1 MTATGASFARDE
13 LLEEADVFIEELY
26 GLMPTEEVVVGSTKT
41 TRIDRTFVV
50 RWLNRARRSK
60 VLPRVAEWRA
70 KDAGLRYRG
79 GRTPLISDEVIF
91 TICLILMAEHSKLQT
106 KVMGQAFLRLTP
118 AAREALGIEHLF
130 NGEPRDWTV
139 LANRAVRRFIDTFD
153 GWKRQRKC
161 SVSAAE
167 RIGIAADLQANAK
180 RVDMMRSRGEWFT
193 NQLILMTLEE
203 LPKDLQKTRVA
214 LTVDQ
219 TAFLAGTDQFP
230 WKLDRR
236 TGKELREAYA
246 DTNEEKPRP
255 VFEPE
260 AAPYPKKKGASVK
273 NSALVPVLVQSKW
286 VMAFMGNV
294 VLGVHEDHS
303 LDNTLSGPQLILAAS
318 LGTPNK
324 RIAEHT
330 LSLIDL
336 IRARGVD
343 IVRLSFDKGYTD
355 LKNAKFHRPLRERGI
370 PVVKDYKRNQVG
382 ITNGFGGAHFVD
394 GDWYC
399 PSTPKEL
406 LEATIRFNNKLITE
420 EEWQRD
426 IDQRQAYKLHVKEV
440 MPNGKTVKYQCPA
453 LGASAT
459 VNCPLREMHPKAE
472 AKDNLEEVFASQID
486 DPNVTVCC
494 QKSVNIPLEKEGKLG
509 GQLYSYGDRNH
520 NRAYKGDRASS
531 ESANETLHE
540 HVAPY
545 STPANR
551 PMRGLAAAQFAW
563 ALLVVSFN
571 MARIA
576 EFMHQRLKQQQKL
589 TAERL
594 PTRSLPKP
602 PVKPKKRKKVI
613 RRRDREGLSNYKR
626 NYVRRETYVMTF
638 ED

>member
-1 MTATGASFARDE
+1 MNIAEPAFARDE
-13 LLEEADVFIEELY
+13 LFDGADIFIEDLY
-26 GLMPTEEVVVGSTKT
+26 GLMPTEEVVIGSTKT
-41 TRIDRTFVV
+41 TRIDKTFVV

-70 KDAGLRYRG
+70 KDASLRYRG
-79 GRTPLISDEVIF
+79 GRNPLISDEVIF

-118 AAREALGIEHLF
+118 SAREALGIEHLF
-130 NGEPRDWTV
+130 NGEPRDWKV
-139 LANRAVRRFIDTFD
+139 LSNRAIRRFIDTFD

-161 SVSAAE
+161 SVGANEREEIAE
-167 RIGIAADLQANAK
+167 DLRANAK
-180 RVDMMRSRGEWFT
+180 RVDTMRSRGEWFT

-219 TAFLAGTDQFP
+219 TAFLAGTDLFP
-230 WKLDRR
+230 WKRDRT
-236 TGKELREAYA
+236 TGRELREAYT
-246 DTNEEKPRP
+246 DTGEEKFRP

-260 AAPYPKKKGASVK
+260 AAPYPKKKGASTK
-273 NSALVPVLVQSKW
+273 DSALVPVLVQSKW

-294 VLGVHEDHS
+294 VLGVYEDHS
-303 LDNTLSGPQLILAAS
+303 LDNTLSGPQMILAAS
-318 LGTPNK
+318 LGTPSK

-336 IRARGVD
+336 IRARGVH
-343 IVRLSFDKGYTD
+343 ITRLSFDKGYTD
-355 LKNAKFHRPLRERGI
+355 LKDAKFHQPLRERGI
-370 PVVKDYKRNQVG
+370 PVVKDYKKNQVG
-382 ITNGFGGAHFVD
+382 ITNGYGGAHFVD

-399 PSTPKEL
+399 PSTPKDL
-406 LEATIRFNNKLITE
+406 LEATVRFNKKLITE

-426 IDQRQAYKLHVKEV
+426 VDQRQAYKLHVKEA
-440 MPNGKTVKYQCPA
+440 MPNGKTIKYQCPA

-459 VNCPLREMHPKAE
+459 VSCPLREMHPKAE
-472 AKDNLEEVFASQID
+472 AKDNLEDIFASQIE

-520 NRAYKGDRASS
+520 NRAFKGDRASS

-576 EFMHQRLKQQQKL
+576 EFMHQRYKLQQKR
-589 TAERL
+589 TAELL
-594 PTRSLPKP
+594 PIREAPRPS
-602 PVKPKKRKKVI
+602 VKPKKRKKVI
-613 RRRDREGLSNYKR
+613 RRRDREGLSTYKR

-638 ED
+638 ND